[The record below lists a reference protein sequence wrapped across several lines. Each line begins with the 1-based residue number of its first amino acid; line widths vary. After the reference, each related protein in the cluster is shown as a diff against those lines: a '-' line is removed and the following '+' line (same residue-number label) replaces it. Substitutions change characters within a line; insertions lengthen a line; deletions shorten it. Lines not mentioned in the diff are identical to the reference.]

1 MAERTKEEIRKLS
14 APLSLNLTP
23 WDWLKKA
30 QLLRDASNQ
39 LFVRFENDQ
48 LAHDERFERELSF
61 ATHTS
66 VRMTSSS
73 RRARRQRS
81 HDAFRV
87 RHRKFVEGPLRQ
99 HLEERKTAKDA

>member
-14 APLSLNLTP
+14 APLSLCLTP

-39 LFVRFENDQ
+39 LFVRFENDR
-48 LAHDERFERELSF
+48 LASRRKVRARTVVCD
-61 ATHTS
+61 TH
-66 VRMTSSS
+66 VRTNDSSS
-73 RRARRQRS
+73 RRARRQCS